1 VKTIVIFCRNINP
14 DYYPFNDPYLWNA
27 YLDLLLAIKARG
39 ADAYFATNNTYFE
52 KDTETYLG
60 QGVFKTA
67 YTADKKVPVPEF
79 EVVHDLKA
87 DLVLEKGGFSGKDI
101 VVINPDFVNHVAESK
116 SETYK
121 HFGKFQPETII
132 CDDHAEYMAALEKLK
147 GELVVVKEPVS
158 SGGES
163 VYIGSRAEVKAS
175 APEHYPLLVQ
185 EFMDTSVGIEGITDG
200 IHDLRIKLCGN
211 RIIGGMVRVP
221 APGEYRA
228 NRKQGGKIKHLFAEE
243 IPAEAVKIAME
254 IDHYFAK
261 YPRFYCIDLANT
273 TNGWKLIELNH
284 KPGLSYD
291 HESPAASSVNEKIA
305 EYLIEVC
312 P

>member
-1 VKTIVIFCRNINP
+1 
-14 DYYPFNDPYLWNA
+14 
-27 YLDLLLAIKARG
+27 
-39 ADAYFATNNTYFE
+39 
-52 KDTETYLG
+52 
-60 QGVFKTA
+60 
-67 YTADKKVPVPEF
+67 
-79 EVVHDLKA
+79 
-87 DLVLEKGGFSGKDI
+87 
-101 VVINPDFVNHVAESK
+101 
-116 SETYK
+116 
-121 HFGKFQPETII
+121 
-132 CDDHAEYMAALEKLK
+132 M
-147 GELVVVKEPVS
+147 
-158 SGGES
+158 
-163 VYIGSRAEVKAS
+163 
-175 APEHYPLLVQ
+175 
-185 EFMDTSVGIEGITDG
+185 
-200 IHDLRIKLCGN
+200 
-211 RIIGGMVRVP
+211 RVP